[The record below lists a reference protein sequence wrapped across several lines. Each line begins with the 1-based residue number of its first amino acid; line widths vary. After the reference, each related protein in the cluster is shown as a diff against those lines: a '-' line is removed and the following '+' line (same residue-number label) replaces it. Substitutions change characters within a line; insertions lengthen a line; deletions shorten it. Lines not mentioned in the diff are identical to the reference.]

1 MLRLTMSLLA
11 IATFCW
17 SSGSFGAGVLEI
29 PSAGPIGN
37 HSVETGIGLI
47 SGWHCTAQ
55 RVQVVIDNLPPIDAP
70 HGSSRDDTAPVCG
83 GKTATGFA
91 LLFNWNVLSRG
102 NHTVVALADG
112 VEFGRTRVYAT
123 NLGSEFLTGV
133 PVATY
138 RLPNF
143 PRVGMSA
150 DVQWSEAKQN
160 MSILFT
166 YPLAIGGTYHG
177 ALIENGVPRYAKY
190 DVSVADGRMSV
201 VVNYT
206 DGTSCTFA
214 GTTRV
219 GYLGGALTTDGASG
233 SCAFCVNASVD
244 GRLLQGS
251 LGEFNVDSPPVGC
264 KSRTGFA
271 ATRLP

>member
-1 MLRLTMSLLA
+1 MNNALKILA
-11 IATFCW
+11 VAAFGW
-17 SSGSFGAGVLEI
+17 SGGCLSAGVLEI
-29 PSAGPIGN
+29 PSAGPTGDL
-37 HSVETGIGLI
+37 SVESGIGLI
-47 SGWHCTAQ
+47 SGWHCTAK
-55 RVQVVIDNLPPIDAP
+55 RVQIVIDDLPPIDAP
-70 HGSSRDDTAPVCG
+70 HGSSRDDTASVCAG
-83 GKTATGFA
+83 TTATGFA
-91 LLFNWNVLSRG
+91 LLFNWNVLSPG
-102 NHTVVALADG
+102 LHTVRALADG

-143 PRVGMSA
+143 PAVGMSA

-166 YPLAIGGTYHG
+166 YPLALGGTYYG
-177 ALIENGVPRYAKY
+177 ALMRNGVAQHARY
-190 DVSVADGRMSV
+190 DVTVTDGRLSV
-201 VVNYT
+201 DVSYT

-219 GYLGGALTTDGASG
+219 GYGGGGLTTDAAKG

-244 GRLLQGS
+244 GRVLEGA
-251 LGEFNVDSPPVGC
+251 LGEFNVDSPPAGC
-264 KSRTGFA
+264 MSKTWFA
-271 ATRLP
+271 ATKIR